1 MIGFYTPLLALQA
14 FCLYHA
20 YSNRAEQRWYWLI
33 IFFPGFGCA
42 IYLYHNFYNR
52 KSIETLA
59 EGVKGVVNSNY
70 KIEQLEKA
78 LRFSDNVT
86 NKVNLADAYA
96 SYGRYDDAISLY
108 KDCLTGFMADD
119 PVIRI
124 KILFTAFLQKDYET
138 VVTYGEQLESETRFK
153 KAEERAAYAWAL
165 HYTGKTEQ
173 AEKVFM
179 EMDSS
184 YTNYRQRIEYCKF
197 LKETGKLEE
206 LKSKLQE
213 MSEELEHL
221 KGPERKFYRHVAREI
236 RDLEASMAKA

>member
-1 MIGFYTPLLALQA
+1 MIGFYSPLLILQA

-33 IFFPGFGCA
+33 VLFPGIGCA
-42 IYLYHNFYNR
+42 IYLYHSFYNR
-52 KSIETLA
+52 RSIETIA

-96 SYGRYDDAISLY
+96 ANGRYDEALALY
-108 KDCLTGFMADD
+108 QECLTGFMADD

-124 KILFTAFLQKDYET
+124 KVLFTSYLKKDYPT
-138 VVTYGEQLESETRFK
+138 VVTWGQQLESETRFK

-165 HYTGKTEQ
+165 HYTGRTAE
-173 AEKVFM
+173 AEKVFI
-179 EMDSS
+179 EMDSTF
-184 YTNYRQRIEYCKF
+184 TNYRQRIEYCKF
-197 LKETGKLEE
+197 LKATGKTEA

-213 MSEELEHL
+213 MNEELEHL
-221 KGPERKFYRHVAREI
+221 KGPERKFYRHIGREI
-236 RDLEASMAKA
+236 RELQNAEKA